1 MCVGPFRRVCH
12 WGPLTAL
19 GIIQS
24 ITLMTIHC
32 FYLLWPSESNWLPGR
47 IQFWIFCG
55 LSCATL
61 YAFLNALLVGPGFV
75 PKEWRP
81 EDKSAESLLQFCS
94 FCQGYKAPRAHHCR
108 KCNRCVMK
116 MDHHCPWIN
125 TCVGHR
131 NHGYFAYFLLF
142 AVLGSLQGGMTMS
155 LAVYRVFT
163 ALYYR
168 VSLLAPPITMNVYAL
183 MGCLFCIG
191 LSIGVVLAVGMLFV
205 YQALSILRNRTGVED
220 WILEKAVH
228 RRRVAFQRR
237 WTELMDRADQGEDI
251 SEEEASLR
259 PEFFFNPYDLGRMRN
274 WSLVMSPL
282 GAPLGDGIVWPVRAG
297 CHQYTLTVEQLEQK
311 AEKRSRMR
319 EYLIIEDYSGSWV
332 PISKGLRICCHPPC
346 TDEAR
351 IPLRRG
357 DSVLVSRWRTYWLY
371 GERRPRPTEGACGAA
386 FTSQSASG
394 GSISGGG
401 SVSRSGSGNISGSG
415 SGRGCGSG
423 NISGSGS
430 GNISGGGSGGFMRN
444 VGGGQHPTSP
454 ADRPRGWFPR
464 RCAVEEVGGVVE
476 GGEECGGGR
485 EKQE

>member
-19 GIIQS
+19 G
-24 ITLMTIHC
+24 
-32 FYLLWPSESNWLPGR
+32 
-47 IQFWIFCG
+47 
-55 LSCATL
+55 
-61 YAFLNALLVGPGFV
+61 
-75 PKEWRP
+75 
-81 EDKSAESLLQFCS
+81 
-94 FCQGYKAPRAHHCR
+94 
-108 KCNRCVMK
+108 NRCVMK

-297 CHQYTLTVEQLEQK
+297 CHQYTLTDSESAATLPAPTKLESRSVEATQFLCLAGEHIGYMENGGLDLQK
-311 AEKRSRMR
+311 APVVRLSQTR
-319 EYLIIEDYSGSWV
+319 V
-332 PISKGLRICCHPPC
+332 
-346 TDEAR
+346 EA
-351 IPLRRG
+351 
-357 DSVLVSRWRTYWLY
+357 
-371 GERRPRPTEGACGAA
+371 
-386 FTSQSASG
+386 
-394 GSISGGG
+394 
-401 SVSRSGSGNISGSG
+401 
-415 SGRGCGSG
+415 
-423 NISGSGS
+423 
-430 GNISGGGSGGFMRN
+430 
-444 VGGGQHPTSP
+444 
-454 ADRPRGWFPR
+454 
-464 RCAVEEVGGVVE
+464 VVE
-476 GGEECGGGR
+476 A
-485 EKQE
+485 